1 MTKEYFYFNPTEANS
16 LNPAAGA
23 VVEPVNSL
31 NPTLTTSSLPT
42 GGVTTSVIALTD
54 HDINDLVSNYNNKTK
69 EVIEKHAI
77 LVNLRKLKD
86 DYQHNLD
93 NTIDKNMT
101 KKRMIEMSLN
111 RTRRINY
118 LIDSSKYLLIIVGV
132 LLLFPILYRFNIL
145 SKTVSLVIWGI
156 GVVAIILLSLY
167 FVYLENPK
175 RNVHNFN
182 SLDFEN
188 PGNKGNS
195 QVAIDGGMFDGL
207 NDISPDMFNR
217 YVSDPKNDKCHS

>member
-16 LNPAAGA
+16 LNPAA

-31 NPTLTTSSLPT
+31 NPPLTTSSLPT
-42 GGVTTSVIALTD
+42 GGVTTSVIELTD
-54 HDINDLVSNYNNKTK
+54 HDINNLVSNYNNKTK

-132 LLLFPILYRFNIL
+132 LLLFQY
-145 SKTVSLVIWGI
+145 
-156 GVVAIILLSLY
+156 Y
-167 FVYLENPK
+167 
-175 RNVHNFN
+175 
-182 SLDFEN
+182 
-188 PGNKGNS
+188 
-195 QVAIDGGMFDGL
+195 ID
-207 NDISPDMFNR
+207 
-217 YVSDPKNDKCHS
+217 